1 MRSEACV
8 FWNRSSGRA
17 VCGVGA
23 VCAKDLGCEEAA
35 VLEDGGQRIWTAE
48 GQETW
53 GVGLWRLTQEQ
64 GEVWN

>member
-1 MRSEACV
+1 M
-8 FWNRSSGRA
+8 
-17 VCGVGA
+17 
-23 VCAKDLGCEEAA
+23 
-35 VLEDGGQRIWTAE
+35 LEDGGQRIWTAE